1 MKQRVVKEEMVELDP
16 ALDFLPRSAEA
27 LFIQDVAAQVTV
39 DFGHSL
45 VESQVTLTV
54 SRHWSQPGGI
64 SGNSQQTL
72 VTAWWSLR

>member
-45 VESQVTLTV
+45 VESQVTA
-54 SRHWSQPGGI
+54 SRRWSQPGGI

-72 VTAWWSLR
+72 VTAWWNLR